1 MGDDQVTRL
10 HVGGMGGMGKG
21 GALKLNLAAL
31 SEPPP
36 AVSGWAAGP
45 NGEVRPAW
53 HCDYSEVTLGH
64 RVGAGAFGEVYQAS
78 LLTTYYLLLTT
89 YYLLLTTYYLLLTT
103 WRGLPGELAAVTRR
117 CEAAAL
123 PAADGERPYRVHAG
137 DGAHE
142 QLAPPEHRA
151 LPRRVPRAP
160 PDVDP
165 LRAVCHLPLR
175 GAARATCHL
184 LLTTDYL
191 LLTTDY

>member
-1 MGDDQVTRL
+1 VDGVEGSTGAGGMGDDQVTRL

-89 YYLLLTTYYLLLTT
+89 CYLLLTTYYLLLTTYYLLLTT
-103 WRGLPGELAAVTRR
+103 
-117 CEAAAL
+117 
-123 PAADGERPYRVHAG
+123 Y
-137 DGAHE
+137 
-142 QLAPPEHRA
+142 
-151 LPRRVPRAP
+151 
-160 PDVDP
+160 
-165 LRAVCHLPLR
+165 
-175 GAARATCHL
+175 
-184 LLTTDYL
+184 YL
-191 LLTTDY
+191 LLAT

>member
-78 LLTTYYLLLTT
+78 WRRSRVAVKRLLCQRLTESARTEFMQEMELMSNLRHPNIVRFLGACLEPLQMSILFELCATSLYEVLHVLL
-89 YYLLLTTYYLLLTT
+89 
-103 WRGLPGELAAVTRR
+103 
-117 CEAAAL
+117 
-123 PAADGERPYRVHAG
+123 
-137 DGAHE
+137 
-142 QLAPPEHRA
+142 
-151 LPRRVPRAP
+151 
-160 PDVDP
+160 
-165 LRAVCHLPLR
+165 
-175 GAARATCHL
+175 ATC
-184 LLTTDYL
+184 Y
-191 LLTTDY
+191 